1 MKKAVLALIIAA
13 LSCPARADD
22 SLLCLRET
30 ARQEQKKQIQTN
42 LLSAIALVESGR
54 YSKTYPTGISWPWT
68 VSADG
73 KGAFYKTKADA
84 VQAVKELQQNGADNI
99 DVGCMQIS
107 LKFHPDA
114 FKSVEDAFDPA
125 QNVAYAADFLKRN
138 HADTKSWGLAATR
151 YHSRTVNKAYKY
163 EDKLLDKWKLLTEHG
178 NPAKPAQKAVVHDV
192 SKQKVRAMNRSA
204 KIAERKAKA
213 AEKDKKI
220 KAGSDEAK
228 RHAAAWRKAKLEAYM
243 AAKRAAVSDEPIFE
257 DVRTKPA
264 L

>member
-1 MKKAVLALIIAA
+1 M
-13 LSCPARADD
+13 
-22 SLLCLRET
+22 
-30 ARQEQKKQIQTN
+30 
-42 LLSAIALVESGR
+42 
-54 YSKTYPTGISWPWT
+54 
-68 VSADG
+68 
-73 KGAFYKTKADA
+73 
-84 VQAVKELQQNGADNI
+84 
-99 DVGCMQIS
+99 
-107 LKFHPDA
+107 
-114 FKSVEDAFDPA
+114 
-125 QNVAYAADFLKRN
+125 AYAADFLKRN

-192 SKQKVRAMNRSA
+192 SKHKVRKMNRAA

-243 AAKRAAVSDEPIFE
+243 AAKRAKPADEPIFE
-257 DVRTKPA
+257 DVRTNVAP
-264 L
+264 

>member
-1 MKKAVLALIIAA
+1 MKKAVLALFFAV

-22 SLLCLRET
+22 SLLCLQET
-30 ARQEQKKQIQTN
+30 ARQEQKKQIQPN

-54 YSKTYPTGISWPWT
+54 YSKTYPTGVAWPWT

-73 KGAFYKTKADA
+73 KGAFYKNKADA
-84 VQAVKELQQNGADNI
+84 IQAVKELQEKGADNI

-114 FKSVEDAFDPA
+114 FESVEDAFDPA
-125 QNVAYAADFLKRN
+125 RNVAYAADFLKRN

-151 YHSRTVNKAYKY
+151 YHSRTTHKAYKY
-163 EDKLLDKWKLLTEHG
+163 EDKLLDKWKLLAEHG
-178 NPAKPAQKAVVHDV
+178 NPAKPAQKAVVQDI
-192 SKQKVRAMNRSA
+192 SKQKVRELNRA
-204 KIAERKAKA
+204 AEIAERKAKA
-213 AEKDKKI
+213 AESDKKI

-243 AAKRAAVSDEPIFE
+243 AAKRAKIEDEPIFE
-257 DVRTKPA
+257 DVRTKAEP
-264 L
+264 